1 MCLGKA
7 FSMCC
12 QGNVLKGSEIVP
24 PYASSFQKMEGRAS
38 MSSYVNIALF
48 GGPLGFP

>member
-12 QGNVLKGSEIVP
+12 QGIALKCSEIVP
-24 PYASSFQKMEGRAS
+24 PYTSSFQKMEGRAS
-38 MSSYVNIALF
+38 TIFYVNIALF
-48 GGPLGFP
+48 GDPLGFP